1 MTEQETQQV
10 NSYIQGLNIQN
21 AYKLQM
27 EQKARKLAQDE
38 RQNMDKA
45 ILEIWKLCDE
55 QSALEPKQFK
65 GIVRQ
70 IIEYY
75 VPDYDIPF

>member
-10 NSYIQGLNIQN
+10 QTYIQGLNIQN

-38 RQNMDKA
+38 RVNMDKA

-55 QSALEPKQFK
+55 QSTLEPKQFK

>member
-10 NSYIQGLNIQN
+10 NTYIQGLQTQF
-21 AYKLQM
+21 AYKYQI
-27 EQKARKLAQDE
+27 EQKARKMAQDE
-38 RQNMDKA
+38 RVNMDKA
-45 ILEIWKLCDE
+45 ILEIWKLCHE
-55 QSALEPKQFK
+55 QSTLEPVQLAA
-65 GIVRQ
+65 IVRQ